1 MCKSC
6 IHKENFCDERDMP
19 FRKNGYNM
27 CPLCASVIKCMIPFD
42 YGREVEKYWEWVEEV
57 APPLPPGFCRKFN
70 RSAEVLHRIYVDK
83 IEHDII
89 EESLCKQN

>member
-42 YGREVEKYWEWVEEV
+42 YGRRWRSTVGMVEE
-57 APPLPPGFCRKFN
+57 AALRLLPGFCRKFN